1 MFIGNLSGN
10 ILIYHDC
17 VTYPYKALKV
27 FNQRIS
33 RVDSHSLLCATD
45 D

>member
-17 VTYPYKALKV
+17 VTYPYKALKAGD
-27 FNQRIS
+27 
-33 RVDSHSLLCATD
+33 DSHLHVVPAGNL
-45 D
+45 